1 MIQLSKNTKLSTRI
15 CLVIVFGL
23 YWQAFK
29 NPLLADLLLIKG
41 ESAPMYGV
49 VVNQDENQVTF
60 RPWNEDGST
69 RQQVTAQRSN
79 IEVLL
84 ITIDANRLKNS
95 EEDYDRLYSY
105 AEELA
110 AMKKDPASLAAA
122 QQLFRRIASNTKGS
136 LRANSLRALL
146 SSQGP
151 TSRQR
156 QLLGAYALISEP
168 AIGIDEI
175 PEPNNS
181 QLSADPA
188 TLESLIN
195 AVKKIRTGSRLEA
208 TETFKNPRIRALDE
222 IVRPICSIQALYE
235 YSLKPEIDDEQ
246 LAVLL
251 LCESH
256 LNALNTQSQYRSNTF
271 LKTGQWTPELIRS
284 KGINWP
290 DLNQR

>member
-1 MIQLSKNTKLSTRI
+1 MIQLSKNTKMLIRI

-23 YWQAFK
+23 YWQPFT
-29 NPLLADLLLIKG
+29 NPLLGDLLLIKG
-41 ESAPMYGV
+41 ESNPMYGV

-79 IEVLL
+79 IEVLV
-84 ITIDANRLKNS
+84 ITIDASRLKDS
-95 EEDYDRLYSY
+95 GEDYDRLYSY

-110 AMKKDPASLAAA
+110 AMKKDPASRAAA

-136 LRANSLRALL
+136 LRANALRALL
-146 SSQGP
+146 SPQGP
-151 TSRQR
+151 TSRQH
-156 QLLGAYALISEP
+156 QLLGAYALIAEP

-175 PEPNNS
+175 RAPNNS
-181 QLSADPA
+181 QLSMDPV
-188 TLESLIN
+188 TLEALIN
-195 AVKKIRTGSRLEA
+195 AVTKIRTGSRLEA

-235 YSLKPEIDDEQ
+235 YSLKPELDDEQ

-256 LNALNTQSQYRSNTF
+256 LRTLNTQSRDRSNT
-271 LKTGQWTPELIRS
+271 LPKTGQWTPEFMRS